1 MIVAWQKQFQSDAL
15 NQGFI
20 DYQDGVVTGLKKRP
34 YGFEASVAEGKL
46 ETVEIHVEG
55 SVITRLA
62 CTCDG
67 AVEDGV
73 CRHMVAVLLT
83 LDEMLPQPLTFEIA
97 EEEMVEVQ
105 LTMTRS
111 EWEKW
116 KQKADLAGTTP
127 QELMQVRL
135 KQH

>member
-67 AVEDGV
+67 AVEEGV
-73 CRHMVAVLLT
+73 CRHMAAVLLT
-83 LDEMLPQPLTFEIA
+83 LDEMLPQPLMFEVA
-97 EEEMVEVQ
+97 EDERVEVKLMMSQ
-105 LTMTRS
+105 S
-111 EWEKW
+111 DWEKW
-116 KQKADLAGTTP
+116 KQKAELAGTTP
-127 QELMQVRL
+127 QDLMLARL
-135 KQH
+135 REE

>member
-67 AVEDGV
+67 AVEEGV

-83 LDEMLPQPLTFEIA
+83 LDEMLPQPLTFEIT

-111 EWEKW
+111 EWEMW

-127 QELMQVRL
+127 QELMLVRL